1 MFRNARTCTSTATL
15 ARVVTNAVA
24 GVVILLAAAG
34 CGRRRTPGDTLYVVI
49 ESAVRDLDPRFAVTN
64 YDVKLSRLVA
74 PGLTTTDHPSMKP
87 QLALAERIER
97 VDALTYDAV
106 LRADARFSDGSPVT
120 ARDVVF
126 TYTSAMDPDL
136 NSLYGRGFRE
146 RFVAVRAVDERR
158 VRFVLHKPLA
168 TLMIDLDFGIVSARA
183 AAADRRFPGGR
194 VIGAGPYR
202 ISDTGLDRID
212 FARNPHYYGAP
223 PPTEHLVVRSV
234 RDAGAR
240 ALMMVGGS
248 ADVVQNSIRVDL
260 VDEVAR
266 RPGVKLVRGPST
278 ILSYMAMNNEN
289 RYLKDVRVRRAI
301 AHAIDRDSI
310 IAAKFNGYAVKA
322 TGLIPPSHWAYFGDV
337 MRYEY
342 DPARARQLLDEAGY
356 PDPDG
361 PGGEPRFSL
370 VFKSSAAQ
378 FRLAIT
384 RIMAAQ
390 LRAVGI
396 DVQVRSFEFGTF
408 FSDLKKGNYDLGWMQ
423 TADINDPDHCY
434 SYFHSSRIPTPK
446 NKNFGNRWR
455 YRSAD
460 VDAWTERGR
469 RELDPKRRYDIY
481 ARVQKRLARDIPVV
495 FLFHEDNLA
504 LVSSRVDGYR
514 VMPNARLSALAT
526 ARKR

>member
-1 MFRNARTCTSTATL
+1 MMRNARTYPLTRNV
-15 ARVVTNAVA
+15 ARVLTNAVV
-24 GVVILLAAAG
+24 GLLILATVG
-34 CGRRRTPGDTLYVVI
+34 CGRRRTPSDTLYVVI

-74 PGLTTTDHPSMKP
+74 PGLTTTDDPSLEP
-87 QLALAERIER
+87 RLALAARIER
-97 VDALTYDAV
+97 VDDLVWDAV
-106 LRADARFSDGSPVT
+106 VRADARFSDGSPVT

-126 TYTSAMDPDL
+126 TYMSAMDPSL
-136 NSLYGRGFRE
+136 ESLYGRGFRE
-146 RFVAVRAVDERR
+146 RFAAVRAVDDRR
-158 VRFVLHKPLA
+158 VRFVLNKPLA
-168 TLMIDLDFGIVSARA
+168 TLMLDLDFGIVSAGA
-183 AAADRRFPGGR
+183 ASSDRRFPEGR
-194 VIGAGPYR
+194 VIGAGPYA
-202 ISDTGLDRID
+202 ISGTGLDRID
-212 FARNPHYYGAP
+212 LTRNPYYYGTP
-223 PPTEHLVVRSV
+223 PPTEHIVVRSV
-234 RDAGAR
+234 RDSGAR

-260 VDEVAR
+260 VDEVVKR
-266 RPGVKLVRGPST
+266 SGIKLVRGPST
-278 ILSYMAMNNEN
+278 LLSYVAMNNEN

-301 AHAIDRDSI
+301 AYAIDRDSI

-322 TGLIPPSHWAYFGDV
+322 TGLIPPSHWAYYGEV
-337 MRYEY
+337 ARYDY
-342 DPARARQLLDEAGY
+342 DPERAQKLLDEAGY

-361 PGGEPRFSL
+361 PGGEPRFTL

-396 DVQVRSFEFGTF
+396 GVEVRSFEFGTF

-423 TADINDPDHCY
+423 TADITDPDHCY
-434 SYFHSSRIPTPK
+434 SYFHSSRIPTAK

-460 VDAWTERGR
+460 VDRWTERGR
-469 RELDPKRRYDIY
+469 RELDPKRRYELY
-481 ARVQKRLARDIPVV
+481 AKVQKRLARDVPIV

-504 LVSSRVDGYR
+504 LVSSRVSGYR
-514 VMPNARLSALAT
+514 VMPNARLFGLAT
-526 ARKR
+526 TRKQ